1 MKLGTQFPAAIHIL
15 LKISNFP
22 DTRVTNEMLAKD
34 TNLSAIEIRKLI
46 RKLKAGN
53 ILDFKNGTGKF
64 VLAKPPS
71 EITLWDIFNVVEHEN
86 FDYLKEYL
94 LNLPNYIENEK
105 NVIIK
110 NVDSTLQAI
119 KQELEKKNLQNI
131 KDELN

>member
-1 MKLGTQFPAAIHIL
+1 MQLRTHFPAPLHIL

-53 ILDFKNGTGKF
+53 ILDFKNGTGKL

>member
-1 MKLGTQFPAAIHIL
+1 
-15 LKISNFP
+15 
-22 DTRVTNEMLAKD
+22 MLAKD

-53 ILDFKNGTGKF
+53 ILDFKNGTGKL
-64 VLAKPPS
+64 VLAKTPS
-71 EITLWDIFNVVEHEN
+71 EITLWDIFSVVEHEN

-110 NVDSTLQAI
+110 NVDSTLQTI

>member
-53 ILDFKNGTGKF
+53 ILDFKNGTGKL
-64 VLAKPPS
+64 VLAKTPS
-71 EITLWDIFNVVEHEN
+71 EITLWDIFSVVEHES

-94 LNLPNYIENEK
+94 TITNFIESEKDVIETIISQGFEQLKFFLNKKTLSDLKNE
-105 NVIIK
+105 I
-110 NVDSTLQAI
+110 
-119 KQELEKKNLQNI
+119 
-131 KDELN
+131 